1 MVPVLRKIGVHVGL
15 YGNHDFGESYFQV
28 HDINSLLKPEPIFNE
43 FFKTTHAMQ
52 RLKSTLEIN
61 YGSICHKIEGNPIP
75 SLFSKTRIKHRNGDR
90 CNCRLC
96 RPSRSKVWSF

>member
-28 HDINSLLKPEPIFNE
+28 HYINSLLKPEPIFKG

-61 YGSICHKIEGNPIP
+61 YGSICHKIEDNPVP
-75 SLFSKTRIKHRNGDR
+75 SLFSKHELSIGTAIDATVGSADHI
-90 CNCRLC
+90 
-96 RPSRSKVWSF
+96 SKVWSF